1 MAATRQ
7 PLYQRSVF
15 INCPFDGEYLPVF
28 RAIIFTVSAC
38 GFDAR
43 STLEHDDASQVRIE
57 KIYRLIGSSAFGI
70 HDISRTELDDEN
82 RLPRFNMPLELGV
95 FLGAKQFGT
104 GRHRSKRCLVLD
116 RERYRFQKFISDIAG
131 QDIKAHDNSPEAVVR
146 IVRDWLR
153 NAIGQGPMPG
163 GSHLWT
169 RYQKFTNALPDM
181 CEDVQLTP
189 LHLTFRDF
197 HHLVLEWLSINR

>member
-104 GRHRSKRCLVLD
+104 GWHRSKRCLVLD

-131 QDIKAHDNSPEAVVR
+131 QDIKAHGNSPENVVR
-146 IVRDWLR
+146 TVRDWLR
-153 NAIGQGPMPG
+153 NAIGQVPMPG
-163 GSHLWT
+163 GSHLWA
-169 RYQKFTNALPDM
+169 RYQLFTTDLTEM
-181 CEDVQLTP
+181 CETAQLVP
-189 LHLTFRDF
+189 AHLTFRDF
-197 HHLVLEWLSINR
+197 YHLVMEWLSINR